1 MEPNRLS
8 VVELNGV
15 IYGWPDRPVAVVC
28 VDGGDPAYFDTA
40 LEDGTTPTLASFVE
54 DGFST
59 VAEGVVPSFTNPNNM
74 SIVTGASPSVHGVP
88 GNYFLDPATGQG
100 VMMNTPRF
108 LRSETVLGAFSRAGA
123 RVAAITA
130 KDKLR
135 ALLGHGVDV
144 SDGSVV
150 FSAEK
155 ADRCTLG
162 ESGIEDVLGLVG
174 QPLPDVYSAE
184 LSMFA
189 VEAAVRVLEERR
201 PDLTYLSLT
210 DYVQH
215 THPPGSPEM
224 DDFMRRLDDGLG
236 RLAALGATVAVTADH
251 GMSDKA
257 RADGSPN
264 VVYLEEGLASRFG
277 AGATAVVLPITD
289 PYVVHHGSLGG
300 FAWIYCDG
308 APVEDV
314 IGWARALPGVEA
326 VYDGDAACRE
336 FELPRD
342 RVGDV
347 AVVAD
352 AGTALGSTPE
362 AHDLSGLAGHRLRSH
377 GGAAERRV
385 PFILS
390 RPLADAYTRRATE
403 STIRNYD
410 IFDYAVNGVETSSPA
425 SG

>member
-1 MEPNRLS
+1 MRPT
-8 VVELNGV
+8 VELNGV
-15 IYGWPDRPVAVVC
+15 AYGWPDRPVVVVC
-28 VDGGDPAYFDTA
+28 VDGGDPAYFDRA
-40 LEDGTTPTLASFVE
+40 LEDGCGPTLAAFVE
-54 DGFST
+54 GGFSA
-59 VAEGVVPSFTNPNNM
+59 VAQGVVPSFTNPNNM
-74 SIVTGASPSVHGVP
+74 SIVTGSPPSVHGVP
-88 GNYFLDPATGQG
+88 GNYFLDPATGKG

-108 LRSETVLGAFSRAGA
+108 LRSETVLSAFSRAGA

-135 ALLGHGVDV
+135 TLLGHGVDV
-144 SDGSVV
+144 TGGSVV

-174 QPLPDVYSAE
+174 RPLPDVYSAE

-189 VEAAVRVLEERR
+189 VEAAVRIMEERR
-201 PDLTYLSLT
+201 PALTYLSLT

-215 THPPGSPEM
+215 THPPGSAEM
-224 DDFMRRLDDGLG
+224 DSFMRRLDYGLG

-257 RADGSPN
+257 RPDGSPN
-264 VVYLEEGLASRFG
+264 VVYLKEGLDAAFG
-277 AGATAVVLPITD
+277 DGATAVVLPITD
-289 PYVVHHGSLGG
+289 PYVAHHGSLGG
-300 FAWIYCDG
+300 FAWVYCAG
-308 APVEDV
+308 ALVRDV
-314 IGWARALPGVEA
+314 MEWAGGLPGVEA
-326 VYDGDAACRE
+326 VYDRDAACME

-352 AGTALGSTPE
+352 AGTALGSAPE

-377 GGAAERRV
+377 GGTAERRV
-385 PFILS
+385 PLILS
-390 RPLADAYTRRATE
+390 RPLNDTYARRAAET
-403 STIRNYD
+403 TLRNYD
-410 IFDYAVNGVETSSPA
+410 AFEFALNGV
-425 SG
+425 

>member
-1 MEPNRLS
+1 MSQDTDRHP

-15 IYGWPDRPVAVVC
+15 AYRWPERPVVVVC
-28 VDGGDPAYFDTA
+28 VDGGDPAYFDSA
-40 LEDGTTPTLASFVE
+40 LEDGYAPTLAAFVK
-54 DGFST
+54 DGFSA
-59 VAEGVVPSFTNPNNM
+59 VAQGVVPSFTNPNNM
-74 SIVTGASPSVHGVP
+74 SIVTGAPPSVHGVP

-135 ALLGHGVDV
+135 TLLGHGVDV
-144 SDGSVV
+144 TNGSVV

-155 ADRCTLG
+155 ADRCTLD
-162 ESGIEDVLGLVG
+162 ECGIEDVLGLVG

-189 VEAAVRVLEERR
+189 VEAAVRIVEERR

-224 DDFMRRLDDGLG
+224 NSFMRRLDDGLG

-257 RADGSPN
+257 KPDGSPN
-264 VVYLEEGLASRFG
+264 VVYLQEGARLDVRRRRSGGRAAHHRPLRCPSRLPGRLRLGLLRRRPGAGRHRVG
-277 AGATAVVLPITD
+277 AGAA
-289 PYVVHHGSLGG
+289 GG
-300 FAWIYCDG
+300 
-308 APVEDV
+308 
-314 IGWARALPGVEA
+314 
-326 VYDGDAACRE
+326 
-336 FELPRD
+336 
-342 RVGDV
+342 
-347 AVVAD
+347 
-352 AGTALGSTPE
+352 
-362 AHDLSGLAGHRLRSH
+362 
-377 GGAAERRV
+377 
-385 PFILS
+385 
-390 RPLADAYTRRATE
+390 
-403 STIRNYD
+403 
-410 IFDYAVNGVETSSPA
+410 
-425 SG
+425 

>member
-1 MEPNRLS
+1 MRQAPDRRP

-15 IYGWPDRPVAVVC
+15 AYRWPDRPVVVVC
-28 VDGGDPAYFDTA
+28 VDGGDPSYFDTA
-40 LEDGTTPTLASFVE
+40 FDAGTTPTLASFAE
-54 DGFST
+54 HGFIT
-59 VAEGVVPSFTNPNNM
+59 VAQGVVPSFTNPNNM
-74 SIVTGASPSVHGVP
+74 SIVTGAPASVHGVP
-88 GNYFLDPATGQG
+88 GNYFLDPATRQG
-100 VMMNTPRF
+100 VMMNTPSF
-108 LRSETVLGAFSRAGA
+108 LRSETVLGAFSQAGA

-135 ALLGHGVDV
+135 TLLGHGVDV

-155 ADRCTLG
+155 ADLCTLD
-162 ESGIEDVLGLVG
+162 ECGIENVLGLVG

-189 VEAAVRVLEERR
+189 VEAAVRIMEERR

-215 THPPGSPEM
+215 THAPGTPEM
-224 DDFMRRLDDGLG
+224 DSFMSRLDDGLG
-236 RLAALGATVAVTADH
+236 RLATLGATVAVTADH

-257 RADGSPN
+257 RPDGSPN
-264 VVYLEEGLASRFG
+264 VVYLQQGLDSTFG

-289 PYVVHHGSLGG
+289 PYVAHHGSLGG
-300 FAWIYCDG
+300 FAWVYCAQ
-308 APVEDV
+308 APVQDV
-314 IGWARALPGVEA
+314 IAWARALPGVER

-352 AGTALGSTPE
+352 AGTALGSAPE

-377 GGAAERRV
+377 GGVAERYV
-385 PFILS
+385 PVIIS
-390 RPLADAYTRRATE
+390 RPLNDAYARRAAE

-410 IFDYAVNGVETSSPA
+410 IFDYALNGV
-425 SG
+425 

>member
-1 MEPNRLS
+1 MTLTPSPRP

-15 IYGWPDRPVAVVC
+15 AYRWPDRPVVVVC
-28 VDGGDPAYFDTA
+28 VDGGDPAYFDSA
-40 LEDGTTPTLASFVE
+40 LEDGYAPTLAAFVK
-54 DGFST
+54 DGFSA
-59 VAEGVVPSFTNPNNM
+59 VAQGVVPSFTNPNNM
-74 SIVTGASPSVHGVP
+74 SIVTGAPPSVHGVP

-135 ALLGHGVDV
+135 TLLGHGVDV
-144 SDGSVV
+144 TNGSVV

-155 ADRCTLG
+155 ADLCTLD
-162 ESGIEDVLGLVG
+162 ECGIEDVLGLVG
-174 QPLPDVYSAE
+174 QPLPDIYSAE

-189 VEAAVRVLEERR
+189 VEAAVRIVEERR

-224 DDFMRRLDDGLG
+224 NSFMSRLDDGLG
-236 RLAALGATVAVTADH
+236 RLAALGVTVAVTADH

-257 RADGSPN
+257 RSDGSPN
-264 VVYLEEGLASRFG
+264 VVYLQEGLDSTFG
-277 AGATAVVLPITD
+277 AGEAAVVLPITD
-289 PYVVHHGSLGG
+289 PYVAHHGSLGG
-300 FAWIYCDG
+300 FAWVYCAG
-308 APVEDV
+308 APVQDV
-314 IGWARALPGVEA
+314 IEWAWALPGVEA
-326 VYDGDAACRE
+326 VYDGDSACRE

-347 AVVAD
+347 AVVAG
-352 AGTALGSTPE
+352 AGTALGSAPE
-362 AHDLSGLAGHRLRSH
+362 DHDLSGLAGHRLRSH

-390 RPLADAYTRRATE
+390 RPLNDGYARRAAETGV
-403 STIRNYD
+403 RNYD
-410 IFDYAVNGVETSSPA
+410 VFDYAVNGIEA
-425 SG
+425 F

>member
-1 MEPNRLS
+1 MTLTPRPRP

-15 IYGWPDRPVAVVC
+15 AYQWPDRPVVVVC
-28 VDGGDPAYFDTA
+28 VDGGDPAYFDSA
-40 LEDGTTPTLASFVE
+40 LEDGYAPTLAAFVK

-59 VAEGVVPSFTNPNNM
+59 VAQGVVPSFTNPNNM
-74 SIVTGASPSVHGVP
+74 SIVTGAPPSVHGVP

-135 ALLGHGVDV
+135 TLLGHGVDV
-144 SDGSVV
+144 TNGSVV

-155 ADRCTLG
+155 ADLCTLD
-162 ESGIEDVLGLVG
+162 ECGIEDVLGLVG
-174 QPLPDVYSAE
+174 QPLPDIYSAE

-189 VEAAVRVLEERR
+189 VEAAVRIVEERR

-224 DDFMRRLDDGLG
+224 NSFMRRLDDGLG

-257 RADGSPN
+257 RPDGSPN
-264 VVYLEEGLASRFG
+264 VVYLQEGLDSTFG
-277 AGATAVVLPITD
+277 AGEGRRSCCPSPTPTLPTTAPWAASPGSTAPAPRYRTSSSGRGRCRGLRQSTTGTPHAGSSSCPATGWVTWQSWPAQTRRWAPRRRITTCQGWR
-289 PYVVHHGSLGG
+289 VTGCALTAGS
-300 FAWIYCDG
+300 
-308 APVEDV
+308 PSV
-314 IGWARALPGVEA
+314 
-326 VYDGDAACRE
+326 ACR
-336 FELPRD
+336 
-342 RVGDV
+342 
-347 AVVAD
+347 
-352 AGTALGSTPE
+352 S
-362 AHDLSGLAGHRLRSH
+362 
-377 GGAAERRV
+377 
-385 PFILS
+385 
-390 RPLADAYTRRATE
+390 
-403 STIRNYD
+403 
-410 IFDYAVNGVETSSPA
+410 SSPA
-425 SG
+425 LSTMPTPAGPPRL